1 MAAQIFDGT
10 GGKSVLQVMVAGT
23 VGVLVCFN
31 ALEYLIIIG
40 SFIKAVD
47 EVKAFGADNSMCRPT
62 DIKIGITADG
72 SERSVLSVADPER
85 TTAVRVAGSEAQAG
99 ELCLG
104 VQLGCDGVAFGNRQL
119 IGADRGEGVLCVNI
133 KGGNVFFSGNCIG
146 NPAFCF
152 NLDLL

>member
-1 MAAQIFDGT
+1 MLI
-10 GGKSVLQVMVAGT
+10 
-23 VGVLVCFN
+23 CFN

-72 SERSVLSVADPER
+72 SERSVLGVADPER
-85 TTAVRVAGSEAQAG
+85 ATAVRVAGSEAQAG

-104 VQLGCDGVAFGNRQL
+104 VQLGSDGVAFGNRQL
-119 IGADRGEGVLCVNI
+119 IGADRGEGVLGVNV
-133 KGGNVFFSGNCIG
+133 KGSNVFF
-146 NPAFCF
+146 FR
-152 NLDLL
+152 

>member
-1 MAAQIFDGT
+1 MLI
-10 GGKSVLQVMVAGT
+10 
-23 VGVLVCFN
+23 CFN
-31 ALEYLIIIG
+31 TLEYLIIIS
-40 SFIKAVD
+40 SFIEAVD

-62 DIKIGITADG
+62 DIEIGIAADG
-72 SERSVLSVADPER
+72 SERSVLGIADPER

-104 VQLGCDGVAFGNRQL
+104 IQLGSDGVAFGNRQL
-119 IGADRGEGVLCVNI
+119 IGADRGEGVLGVNI
-133 KGGNVFFSGNCIG
+133 KGGNVFFFGNCIV

>member
-1 MAAQIFDGT
+1 
-10 GGKSVLQVMVAGT
+10 MVAGT

-47 EVKAFGADNSMCRPT
+47 EIKAFGADNSVCRPT
-62 DIKIGITADG
+62 DIEIGIAADG

-85 TTAVRVAGSEAQAG
+85 ATAVRVAGSEAQAG

-104 VQLGCDGVAFGNRQL
+104 VQLGCDGVAFGNWQL
-119 IGADRGEGVLCVNI
+119 VGADRGEGVLCVNI
-133 KGGNVFFSGNCIG
+133 KGSNVFF
-146 NPAFCF
+146 FR
-152 NLDLL
+152 

>member
-1 MAAQIFDGT
+1 
-10 GGKSVLQVMVAGT
+10 MVAGT

-47 EVKAFGADNSMCRPT
+47 EIKAFGADNSVCRPT
-62 DIKIGITADG
+62 DIEIGIAADG

-85 TTAVRVAGSEAQAG
+85 ATAVRVAGSEAQAG

-119 IGADRGEGVLCVNI
+119 VGADRGEGVLCVNI
-133 KGGNVFFSGNCIG
+133 KGSNVFFFGNCIV